1 MTLIHRPCAPNSNAG
16 EQVTRNFLMQQLA
29 DTDGILLTNYHLP
42 SGNSTLEN
50 DLVLFNERGVW
61 ILEVKN

>member
-1 MTLIHRPCAPNSNAG
+1 MALTHISCAPNSNAG

-42 SGNSTLEN
+42 SG
-50 DLVLFNERGVW
+50 
-61 ILEVKN
+61 